1 MTRTPAE
8 DPRRHKRLIDEGS
21 LWIMVAA
28 PCVWAAHFL
37 LSYWIAAVWCAK
49 AGAEFASLDPVR
61 PWILGLTVAAWV
73 AIALLAR
80 HAVRRYG
87 GQLLIDED
95 LTEDTE
101 PERERF
107 LGHAT
112 LLLAALS
119 ALAVLFDTIPA
130 LVFDRCV

>member
-1 MTRTPAE
+1 MTRST
-8 DPRRHKRLIDEGS
+8 DDHVRRHKRLIDEGS

-37 LSYWIAAVWCAK
+37 LVYWIAAVWCAK
-49 AGAEFASLDPVR
+49 ADAQFASLEAVR
-61 PWILGLTVAAWV
+61 PWMLGLTLVAWG

-80 HAVRRYG
+80 HAVHRYDG
-87 GQLLIDED
+87 KLLIDED
-95 LTEDTE
+95 LTKDTE
-101 PERERF
+101 RERERF

-119 ALAVLFDTIPA
+119 AVAVLFDTIPA
-130 LVFDRCV
+130 LVFDRCI